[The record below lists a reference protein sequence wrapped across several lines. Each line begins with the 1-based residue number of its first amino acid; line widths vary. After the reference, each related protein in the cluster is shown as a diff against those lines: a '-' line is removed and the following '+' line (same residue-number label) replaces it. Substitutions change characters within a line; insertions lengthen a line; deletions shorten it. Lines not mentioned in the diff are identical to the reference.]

1 MHPDHHVGLEEWLKC
16 IDNAI
21 ETGERFFKE
30 HINDMYD
37 AMPAVWKNHLTPELR
52 HEVVSVIDQ
61 FYENAAP
68 SNEVWSKANVLKLVK
83 FAPLAQVPKLR
94 ATYFAAKRNG
104 RIMVGGIDDSNS
116 RDDTERPPA
125 YEPFHLCTWKPRV
138 LTARYVANHS
148 DNETQVEYLNHISN
162 FVAGQHWDK
171 SETSMLAPS
180 DHLDLAIT
188 ADQQRMLNPTTK
200 DVIIGSIL
208 NDTMGEGAKKKL
220 AKRRIEL
227 LSGNIASY
235 SRVLN
240 SEAQLQ
246 HVKDMNSL
254 TAVLGEISAEQDAAK
269 EKKSNEKKLAA
280 AEKEKQKAKA
290 QMVELAKKEALMP
303 ELAAI
308 VASIDSAS
316 VDVLGNLNIKKLKE
330 LLKYFFGSHRLST
343 LKKKADLVA
352 EAKEWYT
359 EYKAAQLID
368 DAAND
373 PSVNS

>member
-1 MHPDHHVGLEEWLKC
+1 VGDHPDCWFILALDGYGSHVNVYKNLEVLVDHKIWLVKEEADTSSACQSYDQSVAKTDKKIVRPIIDTVRKKLGVISQWHLIAICLEGLKNVPKEKWIELHIKVNMHPDHHVGLEEWLKC

-37 AMPAVWKNHLTPELR
+37 AMPAVWKNLTPELR

-68 SNEVWSKANVLKLVK
+68 GNEVWSKANVLKLVK

-94 ATYFAAKRNG
+94 ASYFAAKRNG

-180 DHLDLAIT
+180 DHLDLAVM
-188 ADQQRMLNPTTK
+188 ANQQPMLNPTTK

-208 NDTMGEGAKKKL
+208 NDTMGEGE
-220 AKRRIEL
+220 RRSWPSDA
-227 LSGNIASY
+227 LSCCQ
-235 SRVLN
+235 
-240 SEAQLQ
+240 E
-246 HVKDMNSL
+246 
-254 TAVLGEISAEQDAAK
+254 
-269 EKKSNEKKLAA
+269 
-280 AEKEKQKAKA
+280 
-290 QMVELAKKEALMP
+290 
-303 ELAAI
+303 
-308 VASIDSAS
+308 
-316 VDVLGNLNIKKLKE
+316 
-330 LLKYFFGSHRLST
+330 T
-343 LKKKADLVA
+343 LPATH
-352 EAKEWYT
+352 E
-359 EYKAAQLID
+359 
-368 DAAND
+368 
-373 PSVNS
+373 S